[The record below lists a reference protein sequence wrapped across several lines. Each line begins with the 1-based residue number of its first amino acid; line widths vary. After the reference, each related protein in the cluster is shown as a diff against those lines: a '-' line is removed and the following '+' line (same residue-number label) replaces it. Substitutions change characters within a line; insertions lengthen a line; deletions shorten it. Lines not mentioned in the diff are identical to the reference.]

1 MSFFVIIIT
10 FVVITKAKAQAKA
23 NAKVQIRTNT
33 RVQIRTTVNRQQ
45 VI

>member
-10 FVVITKAKAQAKA
+10 FVVIKKAQAKAKA

>member
-1 MSFFVIIIT
+1 MSFFVI
-10 FVVITKAKAQAKA
+10 KKAQAKA